1 MRLEGSFYTV
11 ESISLS
17 GDGELRAVV
26 ELADR
31 HPIFDGHF
39 PSQAVVPGVCTLTIL
54 KECLR
59 KVKRRDIMFTAIKEC
74 KYLSA
79 LLPGKGLK
87 VELEFACGEETLS
100 GMVKRCDDGQPVMK
114 LKASYR

>member
-1 MRLEGSFYTV
+1 MRLEGSFYTI

-17 GDGELRAVV
+17 DGGELRAVV
-26 ELADR
+26 ELADS

-39 PSQAVVPGVCTLTIL
+39 PSQAVVPGVCTLTIV
-54 KECLR
+54 KECLGR
-59 KVKRRDIMFTAIKEC
+59 VKQREVMFSAIREC

-79 LLPGKGLK
+79 LLPCKGLK
-87 VELEFACGEETLS
+87 VELDFVCSDSTLS
-100 GMVKRCDDGQPVMK
+100 GVVKRYDGGEPVMK